1 MFEHPLV
8 IQLLI
13 FCGAALL
20 AYLAAGLFRGT
31 RKSPLPGALKAAAP
45 LAVLFRGNG
54 IAGFLARR
62 LPKRTSRYESLISRM
77 DGHFAAEDVYACQLS
92 FFFYG
97 AAAAAALAAGLNLT
111 GGTALFII
119 LVLPFAG
126 GAWPVLFITRKAE
139 QRSTQILS
147 KLSFAID
154 LICSSM
160 GAGLDFC
167 SAVRYLVSLDSDNA
181 LRYEFQLFLRQIE
194 LGSSRVEALNHIRD
208 RIQMPEFTRFVAAI
222 SQSLDSGSSVL
233 DIMRIQSDEIRTA
246 RFVRAEREVA
256 KAPIK
261 MIIPMAVFIFPAMF
275 VIIFTPIFLKVKDS
289 GLMTTFFR

>member
-13 FCGAALL
+13 FCGVALL
-20 AYLAAGLFRGT
+20 VYLAAGLFRGI
-31 RKSPLPGALKAAAP
+31 RKGALPGAFKAAAP
-45 LAVLFRGNG
+45 FAVLFRGNG
-54 IAGFLARR
+54 VAGFLAKRM
-62 LPKRTSRYESLISRM
+62 PKRTARYESLISRM
-77 DGHFAAEDVYACQLS
+77 DGRFAAEDVYACQLA
-92 FFFYG
+92 FFLYG
-97 AAAAAALAAGLNLT
+97 AAVAAAMIAGLDLS
-111 GGTALFII
+111 GGTALFVGLI
-119 LVLPFAG
+119 LPFAG
-126 GAWPVLFITRKAE
+126 GMYPVLFITRRAE
-139 QRSTQILS
+139 QRSAQILS

-167 SAVRYLVSLDSDNA
+167 SGVRYLVSLDSDNA

-194 LGSSRVEALNHIRD
+194 LGSSRIEALNHIRD